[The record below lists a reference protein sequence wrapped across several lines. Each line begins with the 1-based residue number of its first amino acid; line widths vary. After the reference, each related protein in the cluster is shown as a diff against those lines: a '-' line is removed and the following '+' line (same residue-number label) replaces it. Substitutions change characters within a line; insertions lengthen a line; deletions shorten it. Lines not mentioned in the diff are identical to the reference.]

1 MQFYFDI
8 NSLCL
13 SRIKPNSK
21 KQKGRLFVPYSRSIS
36 LYIYISN
43 NQLIIQ
49 LVNRAVATE
58 KLSMS
63 PVNLTI
69 SNTIKI
75 CYPSPCFLIFKFT
88 FYESDET
95 GQTLVMITTSLHL
108 ILFVGARKEVQ
119 ALESVLL
126 K

>member
-36 LYIYISN
+36 LYIYKSN

-49 LVNRAVATE
+49 LVNRAVEME
-58 KLSMS
+58 KLSTS

-75 CYPSPCFLIFKFT
+75 CYPSPCFLSLNLHFM
-88 FYESDET
+88 S
-95 GQTLVMITTSLHL
+95 QTLVMITTLLHL